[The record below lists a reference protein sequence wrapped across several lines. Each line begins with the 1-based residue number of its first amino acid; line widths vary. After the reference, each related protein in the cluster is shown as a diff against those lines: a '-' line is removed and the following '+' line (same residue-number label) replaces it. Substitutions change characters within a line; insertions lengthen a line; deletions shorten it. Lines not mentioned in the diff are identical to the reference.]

1 MYPCTS
7 DCFSLQFQDVSREQA
22 QSTVDRLA
30 QQDKSARNASPNNN
44 KSCDAT
50 CKSNRKRVRSEPPMI
65 SYKGV
70 LYRVILLVTN
80 FGWNRASSGS
90 GNQALDP
97 INGRRNLQRKLS
109 RD

>member
-1 MYPCTS
+1 MHQR
-7 DCFSLQFQDVSREQA
+7 CFSLQFQDVSREQT

-97 INGRRNLQRKLS
+97 INGRHNLQRKLL